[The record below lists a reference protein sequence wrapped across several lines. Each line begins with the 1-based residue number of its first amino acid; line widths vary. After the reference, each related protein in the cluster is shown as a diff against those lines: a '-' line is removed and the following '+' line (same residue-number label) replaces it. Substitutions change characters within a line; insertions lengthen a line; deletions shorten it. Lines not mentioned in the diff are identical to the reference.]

1 MSKPTESFPLRVFN
15 ASAGSGK
22 TYRLVKEYIK
32 LLLDEGKS
40 DHQFAHILAMTFTNK
55 AALEMKERIVKALDE
70 ISRSKNQGLLN
81 QLIEETHRDPNWITE
96 KCKRILT
103 QILHRYED
111 FHVMT
116 IDKFNLRLIKSFSR
130 DLDLPA
136 EFEVIMNEAEMI
148 EKIVDE
154 LFSRLG
160 SKDAEQLDKLILA
173 YAKSNVEEGN
183 KWNFRSD
190 LIRFGLVLNK
200 EQNQPMVERL
210 LQMDFSNQ
218 KRSELFAYK
227 SQLDTQ
233 FSTLADKLREHVE
246 TTGIN
251 ADQLPGK
258 STTFKEINRLA
269 NETRF
274 PSGGSFMN
282 KTLEKNLDAE
292 LKSGQYFPE
301 EVKAAVRKM
310 ETYWDQ
316 NIGDYELLD
325 LFLKNFFNMALLQYI
340 AAEIKQVRKEEQ
352 MIRISEF
359 NLLISELIQKE
370 NALYIYERL
379 GSKFHHFLL
388 DEFQDTSRLQ
398 WLNLVPLVHDSLGND
413 RMNLIVGDPKQ
424 SIYRFKNGVAEQ
436 FIELPGV
443 YNPEKDPEL
452 ERSSSF
458 FKQLGKVEELD
469 SNWRSA
475 HNIVA
480 FNNSLFTKFK
490 SHLSDNTQDFYKSIH
505 QKPVSEYDGRISIV
519 SFEGKMELEETVDR
533 IEEQIKESIAS
544 GFALE
549 DICLLGF
556 RNKDC
561 NQWAIELT
569 KRGYKVVSS
578 DSLLIK
584 SDLAVQLTIAY
595 LYWRLHPKGQNE
607 MKRFAELHFRIKP
620 DTNVNDFL
628 SYIDEIDPTE
638 EGKRS
643 KRIFNGNRFIIE
655 QFGCLENF
663 LPEYEGL
670 YDLIQKFYRI
680 MEFDE
685 LANPYLHHLADF
697 AFEFSRSKGPDL
709 QFFLEEYER
718 TKKDLAVQVP
728 SSSDAIE
735 VMTMH
740 KAKGLEFPVVIIP
753 TLNMKL
759 DVKGSFLMGVDDFI
773 VYKKPSSNEQL
784 EELRS
789 FYEMEKAQVFVD
801 ALNLCY
807 VALTRPQNRLYV
819 TNAFEKSSFGAIFH
833 SVLTQIDEV
842 ANDDGKLS
850 YNYLPSNEKVP
861 SKKEEEGRFQPT
873 DNKERLWFPDIAV
886 QDNEEVFEEDYLS
899 DKQRFGRQFHLLISR
914 SQSTSDVESELEK
927 GILNGDFEKA
937 FKAELKSKVTDAI
950 SFEDYSKLLEHKSA
964 VLNEQ
969 SFIVDNGE
977 ELRPDKI
984 ILKPEETILIDF
996 KTGIPN
1002 LKDRKQVSRYKS
1014 VLEEIGY
1021 PNVISYLYYISET
1034 DKNLELVSG

>member
-1 MSKPTESFPLRVFN
+1 MSKPADIHPLKIFN

-32 LLLDEGKS
+32 LLLDEEKS

-55 AALEMKERIVKALDE
+55 AALEMKERIIKALDE
-70 ISRSKNQGLLN
+70 ISRSENDSLLE
-81 QLIEETHRDPNWITE
+81 QLVEETRSDATWITS

-160 SKDAEQLDKLILA
+160 DKSAENLDKLMLT

-183 KWNFRSD
+183 KWNFRAD
-190 LIRFGLVLNK
+190 LIKFGLILNK

-210 LQMDFSNQ
+210 LAMDFSND
-218 KRSELFAYK
+218 KRSEIYATK
-227 SQLDTQ
+227 STYDKEFSEICARLKEEVSSSGLD
-233 FSTLADKLREHVE
+233 SDL
-246 TTGIN
+246 
-251 ADQLPGK
+251 LPGK
-258 STTFKEINRLA
+258 SNTYKAIIGLSQETAFKKDNSL
-269 NETRF
+269 F
-274 PSGGSFMN
+274 N
-282 KTLEKNLDAE
+282 KTLEKNLVAE
-292 LKSGQYFPE
+292 LKAGQHFPE
-301 EVKAAVRKM
+301 AVKQILH
-310 ETYWDQ
+310 ELHTYWEER
-316 NIGDYELLD
+316 IADYELLD

-398 WLNLVPLVHDSLGND
+398 WLNLVPLVHDSLGNK

-443 YNPEKDPEL
+443 YNPEGDREL
-452 ERSSSF
+452 ELSSNY
-458 FKQLGKVEELD
+458 FKQVGKVEELD

-475 HNIVA
+475 WNIVN
-480 FNNSLFTKFK
+480 FNNELFKK
-490 SHLSDNTQDFYKSIH
+490 LKDQLSENTADFYKSVD
-505 QKPVSEYDGRISIV
+505 QKPVSKHDGRIHIRSY
-519 SFEGKMELEETVDR
+519 EGKQELDETVDI
-533 IEEQIKESIAS
+533 IEAQIKECIDAGYTPS
-544 GFALE
+544 
-549 DICLLGF
+549 DICILGY

-569 KRGYKVVSS
+569 KRDYKIVSS

-584 SDLAVQLTIAY
+584 SDLGVQLTIAY
-595 LYWRLHPKGQNE
+595 LNWRLHPKGQNE
-607 MKRFAELHFRIKP
+607 MKRFAELHFRIK
-620 DTNVNDFL
+620 DESNVNDFL
-628 SYIDEIDPTE
+628 SYIE
-638 EGKRS
+638 EVPKENREGTMRL
-643 KRIFNGNRFIIE
+643 FNASRFIKD
-655 QFGCLENF
+655 QFGGQDKF
-663 LPEYEGL
+663 FPEFEGL
-670 YDLIQKFYRI
+670 YDLIQKFYGI
-680 MEFDE
+680 MQWNE
-685 LANPYLHHLADF
+685 LKNPYLHHLADF
-697 AFEFSRSKGPDL
+697 AFEFGKNKGPDI
-709 QFFLEEYER
+709 QFFLDEYER
-718 TKKDLAVQVP
+718 TKKDNAVQVP
-728 SSSDAIE
+728 ASKDAIE

-759 DVKGSFLMGVDDFI
+759 DVKGNFLMDVDEFI
-773 VYKKPSSNEQL
+773 VYKKPSSNETL
-784 EELRS
+784 EALRE
-789 FYEMEKAQVFVD
+789 FYNKEKDQVFVD

-807 VALTRPQNRLYV
+807 VALTRPQNRLYI
-819 TNAFEKSSFGAIFH
+819 TNVFEKNGFGALLHEKLNGLEGVREDGGILEFNH
-833 SVLTQIDEV
+833 EPVDE
-842 ANDDGKLS
+842 KI
-850 YNYLPSNEKVP
+850 PE
-861 SKKEEEGRFQPT
+861 
-873 DNKERLWFPDIAV
+873 DNKEERKFNPADNKDILWFPDIAL
-886 QDNEEVFEEDYLS
+886 QDNEDVFEEEYLS
-899 DKQRFGRQFHLLISR
+899 DEQRFGRQFHLLISR
-914 SQSTSDVESELEK
+914 VSSNEMVEKELK
-927 GILNGDFEKA
+927 NGILNGEYETAFEDD
-937 FKAELKSKVTDAI
+937 LKRKVKDAI
-950 SFEDYSKLLEHKSA
+950 SNSAYQRLLENSIQT
-964 VLNEQ
+964 LEEQ
-969 SFIVDNGE
+969 SFIVENGE

-984 ILKPEETILIDF
+984 ILKDTETILIDF

-1002 LKDRKQVSRYKS
+1002 QRDEKQVARYKTT
-1014 VLEEIGY
+1014 LESMGY
-1021 PNVISYLYYISET
+1021 PKVSSYLYYIRE
-1034 DKNLELVSG
+1034 DEKDLRLINA

>member
-1 MSKPTESFPLRVFN
+1 MSKPADTHPLKIFN

-32 LLLDEGKS
+32 LLLDEEKS

-55 AALEMKERIVKALDE
+55 AALEMKERIIKALDE
-70 ISRSKNQGLLN
+70 ISRSANESLLD
-81 QLIEETHRDPNWITE
+81 QLVEETTNDPAWITS

-160 SKDAEQLDKLILA
+160 DKSAENLDKLMLT

-183 KWNFRSD
+183 KWNFRAD
-190 LIRFGLVLNK
+190 LIKFGLILNK

-210 LQMDFSNQ
+210 LAMDFSND
-218 KRSELFAYK
+218 KRSELYATKATY
-227 SQLDTQ
+227 
-233 FSTLADKLREHVE
+233 DKEFVAICDRLKDAISAS
-246 TTGIN
+246 GLN
-251 ADQLPGK
+251 PDLLPGK
-258 STTFKEINRLA
+258 STTYKAIIGLSQETGFKKGDTL
-269 NETRF
+269 F
-274 PSGGSFMN
+274 N

-292 LKSGQYFPE
+292 LKAGQHFPE
-301 EVKAAVRKM
+301 EVKQVLF
-310 ETYWDQ
+310 ELNTYWEER
-316 NIGDYELLD
+316 IADYELLD

-340 AAEIKQVRKEEQ
+340 AAEIKEVRKEEQ

-398 WLNLVPLVHDSLGND
+398 WLNLVPLVHDSLGNK

-443 YNPEKDPEL
+443 YNPEGDREL
-452 ERSSSF
+452 ELSSNY
-458 FKQLGKVEELD
+458 FKQVGKVEELD

-475 HNIVA
+475 CNIID
-480 FNNSLFTKFK
+480 FNNKLFGELKDQ
-490 SHLSDNTQDFYKSIH
+490 LSENTADFYKSIV
-505 QKPVSEYDGRISIV
+505 QKPVSKHDGRIHVRSY
-519 SFEGKMELEETVDR
+519 EGKPELDETVDIIVDQ
-533 IEEQIKESIAS
+533 IEECKNAGYSYS
-544 GFALE
+544 
-549 DICLLGF
+549 DICILGY

-569 KRGYKVVSS
+569 KRDYKIVSS

-584 SDLAVQLTIAY
+584 SDLGVQLTIAY
-595 LYWRLHPKGQNE
+595 LNWRLHPKGQNE
-607 MKRFAELHFRIKP
+607 MKRFAELHFRIK
-620 DTNVNDFL
+620 DESNVNDFL
-628 SYIDEIDPTE
+628 SYIDEVPKDNGQGTM
-638 EGKRS
+638 RL
-643 KRIFNGNRFIIE
+643 FNPIRFVNDH
-655 QFGCLENF
+655 FGGLDKF
-663 LPEYEGL
+663 FPEFEGL
-670 YDLIQKFYRI
+670 YDLIQKFYGI
-680 MEFDE
+680 MQWNE
-685 LANPYLHHLADF
+685 LKNPYLHHLADF
-697 AFEFSRSKGPDL
+697 AFEFGKNKGPDI
-709 QFFLEEYER
+709 QFFLDEYER
-718 TKKDLAVQVP
+718 TKKDNAVQVP
-728 SSSDAIE
+728 ASKDAIE

-759 DVKGSFLMGVDDFI
+759 DVKGSFLMDVDDFI
-773 VYKKPSSNEQL
+773 VYKKPSQNEML
-784 EELRS
+784 EALRE
-789 FYEMEKAQVFVD
+789 FYNKEKDQVFVD

-807 VALTRPQNRLYV
+807 VALTRPQNRLYI
-819 TNAFEKSSFGAIFH
+819 TNAFEKNGFGALLH
-833 SVLTQIDEV
+833 DKLKGLEGVREDGGVLEFDH
-842 ANDDGKLS
+842 APL
-850 YNYLPSNEKVP
+850 NEKIP
-861 SKKEEEGRFQPT
+861 ADNTEERKFSPK
-873 DNKERLWFPDIAV
+873 DNKDILWFPDIAL
-886 QDNEEVFEEDYLS
+886 QDNEDVFEEEYLS
-899 DKQRFGRQFHLLISR
+899 DEQRFGRQFHLLISR
-914 SQSTSDVESELEK
+914 ISSKEMVDKELK
-927 GILNGDFEKA
+927 TGILNGDYESA
-937 FKAELKSKVTDAI
+937 
-950 SFEDYSKLLEHKSA
+950 FEDDLRTKVKDAMSFASYQGLLENAKQT
-964 VLNEQ
+964 LEEQ
-969 SFIVDNGE
+969 SFIVENGE

-984 ILKPEETILIDF
+984 ILKEDETILIDF

-1002 LKDRKQVSRYKS
+1002 QRDEKQVARYKTT
-1014 VLEEIGY
+1014 LESMGY
-1021 PNVISYLYYISET
+1021 PKVSSYLYYIREERK
-1034 DKNLELVSG
+1034 DLRLINA

>member
-1 MSKPTESFPLRVFN
+1 MSETTNDFPLKVFN

-22 TYRLVKEYIK
+22 TFRLVKEYIK
-32 LLLDEGKS
+32 LLLREEKS

-55 AALEMKERIVKALDE
+55 AALEMKERIIKALDE
-70 ISRSKNQGLLN
+70 ISRSENQGLLD
-81 QLIEETHRDPNWITE
+81 QLVEETEKAPDWIIT

-160 SKDAEQLDKLILA
+160 STGADNLDKLILA

-190 LIRFGLVLNK
+190 LIRFGMVLNK

-210 LQMDFSNQ
+210 LEMDFSNK
-218 KRSELFAYK
+218 KRAELYAYK
-227 SQLDTQ
+227 SQLDGQ
-233 FSTLADKLREHVE
+233 FSELSDELESIVRA
-246 TTGIN
+246 TGLN
-251 ADQLPGK
+251 GDQLPGK
-258 STTFKEINRLA
+258 STTFKEIMRLA
-269 NETRF
+269 GEKSF
-274 PSGGSFMN
+274 PAKKDFMN
-282 KTLEKNLDAE
+282 ATLAKNLDVE
-292 LKSGQYFPE
+292 LKSGQFFPD
-301 EVKAAVRKM
+301 EVKNTIRKM
-310 ETYWDQ
+310 ESFWEA
-316 NIGDYELLD
+316 NISDYELLD

-398 WLNLVPLVHDSLGND
+398 WLNLVPLVHDSLGNN

-443 YNPEKDPEL
+443 YNPENDIEL
-452 ERSSSF
+452 ERSSEL
-458 FKQLGKVEELD
+458 FKQMGVVEELD

-480 FNNSLFTKFK
+480 FNNELFIKFK
-490 SHLSDNTQDFYKSIH
+490 SNLSEGTQDFYKSIH
-505 QKPVSEYDGRISIV
+505 QNPVSENDGRISIR
-519 SFEGKMELEETVDR
+519 SFEGKMELDEIVDR
-533 IEEQIKESIAS
+533 IIEQIQESRKA
-544 GFALE
+544 GFSLQ

-561 NQWAIELT
+561 NQWAIQLT
-569 KRGYKVVSS
+569 KKGYKVVSS

-584 SDLAVQLTIAY
+584 SDLGVQLTIAY

-607 MKRFAELHFRIKP
+607 MKRFAELFFRIQAEA
-620 DTNVNDFL
+620 NVNDYL
-628 SYIDEIDPTE
+628 SYIVEIPPAE
-638 EGKRS
+638 EGKKA
-643 KRIFNGNRFIIE
+643 KRVFDSHRFIIE
-655 QFGCLENF
+655 HFGSLDKF
-663 LPEYEGL
+663 FPEFEGL
-670 YDLIQKFYRI
+670 YDLIQRFYQL
-680 MEFDE
+680 MKFDE
-685 LANPYLHHLADF
+685 LSNPYIHHLADF
-697 AFEFSRSKGPDL
+697 AFEFGRTKGPDL
-709 QFFLEEYER
+709 QFFLDEYER

-728 SSSDAIE
+728 PSSDAIE

-759 DVKGSFLMGVDDFI
+759 DVKGNFLMGVDDFI
-773 VYKKPSSNEQL
+773 VYKKPSSNEHL
-784 EELRS
+784 EELRA

-807 VALTRPQNRLYV
+807 VALTRPKSRLYI
-819 TNAFEKSSFGAIFH
+819 TNAYEKSSFGALFH
-833 SVLTQIDEV
+833 NVLSTTSGAISE
-842 ANDDGKLS
+842 DGAVQ
-850 YNYLPSNEKVP
+850 YEYQPVNEKIP
-861 SKKEEEGRFQPT
+861 PKQEEEGRFEPAN
-873 DNKERLWFPDIAV
+873 NKDILWFPDIAL
-886 QDNEEVFEEDYLS
+886 QDNDEVFEEDYLS
-899 DKQRFGRQFHLLISR
+899 DQQRYGRQFHLLMSR
-914 SQSTSDVESELEK
+914 VQSLGDVEPELKK
-927 GILNGDFEKA
+927 GILSGDFEQEFQK
-937 FKAELKSKVTDAI
+937 ELSEKVEDAI
-950 SFEDYSKLLEHKSA
+950 KFNEYERLLTGATE

-969 SFIVDNGE
+969 SFIVKNGE

-984 ILKPEETILIDF
+984 IIKPNETILIDF

-1014 VLEEIGY
+1014 TLEEIGY
-1021 PNVISYLYYISET
+1021 PNVSSYLYYIS
-1034 DKNLELVSG
+1034 DSNKKLEIVNA